1 MREGRWRRFEGRVRS
16 VRNPR
21 FKKIIPNYRKGVLEI
36 MLQEGRKL
44 NRYNLP
50 FAIFSGINMGA
61 RNRFTSITIEKELGG
76 QGASYVLEDGTRGDF
91 PADLVLYYSDPT
103 YQWSPIN
110 QLKRALKNKIA
121 DSNLSFRV
129 LADALDTSPSQVVRL
144 LEEDR
149 ASKQLLQLFKLAQ
162 VAGYDIEFTL
172 KKKTAVLI
180 KITLN
185 DSSSH
190 TRDPGRSH

>member
-1 MREGRWRRFEGRVRS
+1 M
-16 VRNPR
+16 
-21 FKKIIPNYRKGVLEI
+21 
-36 MLQEGRKL
+36 
-44 NRYNLP
+44 
-50 FAIFSGINMGA
+50 
-61 RNRFTSITIEKELGG
+61 
-76 QGASYVLEDGTRGDF
+76 EDGTRGDF

-110 QLKRALKNKIA
+110 QLKRALKSKII

-144 LEEDR
+144 LEENR

-172 KKKTAVLI
+172 KRKPTA
-180 KITLN
+180 
-185 DSSSH
+185 
-190 TRDPGRSH
+190 